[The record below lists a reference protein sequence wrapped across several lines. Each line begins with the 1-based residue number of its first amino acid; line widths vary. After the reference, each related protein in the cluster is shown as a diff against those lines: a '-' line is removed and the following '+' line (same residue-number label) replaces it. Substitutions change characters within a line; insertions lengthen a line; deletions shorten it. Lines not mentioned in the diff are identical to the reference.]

1 MNKKL
6 FSIFLEFVE
15 IRTKIASFFPM
26 IIGFLWTAYYFKAF
40 NWTNSIIFFTAAT
53 IFDMAVT
60 AINNTLDYHKAVN
73 QDYKNKENVI
83 GKYGLN
89 FKAMVRI
96 IFVLLTIS
104 IGLSLILVFL
114 TDPLLLLIGGLMY
127 FIGVIYT
134 FGPLPISRTPYGE
147 IFSSLTMGF
156 GITFLAVYM
165 TAFDQLLVS
174 HWSGQ
179 SVELFIGWFD
189 IMMIF
194 WFSLPQV
201 FLTANIMLANNTR
214 DLDTDI
220 SNHRWTLVY
229 YIGRPKAIQ
238 LYQFMSVMPWLAILT
253 YILAGLLPWW
263 SIVAFGV
270 IYYHYP
276 SVQRYKERIP
286 QPIAFKESI
295 QSFILVLSTYVGI
308 LLLSLLQTFF

>member
-1 MNKKL
+1 MNREKL
-6 FSIFLEFVE
+6 KIFLEFVE

-26 IIGFLWTAYYFKAF
+26 MIGFLWTAYYFKGF
-40 NWTNSIIFFTAAT
+40 NWLNSIIFFIAAT
-53 IFDMAVT
+53 IFDMTVT

-73 QDYKNKENVI
+73 EDYKQEENVI

-89 FKAMVRI
+89 FRTMVMI
-96 IFVLLTIS
+96 VFVLLAIS
-104 IGLSLILVFL
+104 IILSLLLVGL
-114 TDPLLLLIGGLMY
+114 TDPLLLVIGGLMY

-165 TAFDQLLVS
+165 TAYEQLLASQWIDRTVQV
-174 HWSGQ
+174 H
-179 SVELFIGWFD
+179 IGWFD
-189 IMMIF
+189 IIMIF

-220 SNHRWTLVY
+220 TNHRWTLVY
-229 YIGRPKAIQ
+229 YIGRDQAVK
-238 LYQFMSVMPWLAILT
+238 LYQLLSVMPWITILT
-253 YILAGLLPWW
+253 YIIAGLLPWW
-263 SIVAFGV
+263 TMIVFGV
-270 IYYHYP
+270 IYFHLQ
-276 SVQRYKERIP
+276 SVRRYIDRVP

-295 QSFILVLSTYVGI
+295 QSFIMVLSSYVGI
-308 LLLSLLQTFF
+308 LLLTLLFSLF